1 MHQKREEA
9 TVYQAVRR
17 WKSASLSSLN
27 LLAESVTV
35 ADASRFLT
43 PLTIAIPVLT
53 ALWETSVIPDSVLVT
68 ATVAI
73 GVVVLL
79 YWMGAVSKERK
90 DRYSFSVRSLRSRTA
105 ESLERADLSEYQ
117 KAVGYSMA
125 KFGGRLFLKSPS
137 IDEYIQRGGLRKPWE
152 YSSFKYRL
160 PSTLQQF
167 KYLNL
172 RRHYAKGRAMFNG
185 KLLGLACDLDENSA
199 VIQVHPIGYFDH
211 ITSNLVVDNLYF
223 TPGYEELI
231 YDGNDLIIDSQTGEL
246 VNLIDSRAANV
257 IGSSTLV
264 ITQDNNLII
273 GFQGAMSDNSSNLLI
288 PSGSGSVSLL
298 DGKYSATFAD
308 ILSIAAEREYFEEAA
323 VPGTR
328 RYLKRISSNRF
339 SAFRSSITSPVP
351 IVTRPIGYLRD
362 LTRAGL
368 PDYFC
373 LSYLD
378 LPADGAIGTKEFR
391 EEKGLQKGMHCAEVG
406 ASESVAEALARVIA
420 DAESEGHG
428 VSMQLLAIRDILLGM
443 EARGVLTE
451 FVDNLKGEVANSGKS
466 QKVPSS

>member
-1 MHQKREEA
+1 
-9 TVYQAVRR
+9 
-17 WKSASLSSLN
+17 
-27 LLAESVTV
+27 
-35 ADASRFLT
+35 
-43 PLTIAIPVLT
+43 
-53 ALWETSVIPDSVLVT
+53 
-68 ATVAI
+68 
-73 GVVVLL
+73 
-79 YWMGAVSKERK
+79 
-90 DRYSFSVRSLRSRTA
+90 
-105 ESLERADLSEYQ
+105 
-117 KAVGYSMA
+117 
-125 KFGGRLFLKSPS
+125 
-137 IDEYIQRGGLRKPWE
+137 
-152 YSSFKYRL
+152 
-160 PSTLQQF
+160 
-167 KYLNL
+167 
-172 RRHYAKGRAMFNG
+172 MFNG
-185 KLLGLACDLDENSA
+185 KLLGLACDPDENSA

-231 YDGNDLIIDSQTGEL
+231 YDGDDLIIDSQTGEL

-298 DGKYSATFAD
+298 DGKYSSTFAD
-308 ILSIAAEREYFEEAA
+308 FLSIAAEREYFEEAA

-328 RYLKRISSNRF
+328 RYLKKISSNRF
-339 SAFRSSITSPVP
+339 SAFRSSITPPVP
-351 IVTRPIGYLRD
+351 IVTRPIGFLRD

-391 EEKGLQKGMHCAEVG
+391 EEKGLQRGMHCAEVG
-406 ASESVAEALARVIA
+406 VSESVADALARVIA
-420 DAESEGHG
+420 DAESKGRG

-451 FVDNLKGEVANSGKS
+451 FVDSLKGEAAGLGKS